1 MGYDFT
7 MFHVEHSIMNRVEKA
22 FIFRCFY
29 GSCDALN
36 PLRTKPLKQMKRV
49 AIVEFGEDVVPE
61 K

>member
-29 GSCDALN
+29 GSCEALD
-36 PLRTKPLKQMKRV
+36 PQLPKPAKQMKRM
-49 AIVEFGEDVVPE
+49 AIIELGEDVVSE